1 MENDNEK
8 KRAAYF
14 TEAELE
20 VLMHAYE
27 EFKPIIMKKSNTA
40 AWAKERELAWQKIT
54 DRVNACNPSG
64 ARRTLSQVK
73 MKHKNILQKANRKKA
88 EARLTG
94 GGPPPPPLTPSE
106 ELALRVNK
114 GRPVVAGIPGGTS
127 SHTPCTTSN
136 MVKYTDRGIV
146 LLDPTERTQS
156 VTAVSDEDDFEETTS
171 AVTEVDNPGR
181 STEYITWGFAHR

>member
-1 MENDNEK
+1 MYKDIFNGSPISRVTMETQSEK

-27 EFKPIIMKKSNTA
+27 EFKPIILKRSNTA
-40 AWAKERELAWQKIT
+40 ASAKARELAWQKIT

-64 ARRTLSQVK
+64 ATRTLSQVK
-73 MKHKNILQKANRKKA
+73 MKHKNILQKANRKKT

-106 ELALRVNK
+106 ELALSLNK
-114 GRPVVAGIPGGTS
+114 GRPVVAGIPGGSS
-127 SHTPCTTSN
+127 SHILCTTSDGEKRIL
-136 MVKYTDRGIV
+136 MDGLYYWTLQKEHSLSQLMKMMMTMKRPH
-146 LLDPTERTQS
+146 LL
-156 VTAVSDEDDFEETTS
+156 
-171 AVTEVDNPGR
+171 
-181 STEYITWGFAHR
+181 